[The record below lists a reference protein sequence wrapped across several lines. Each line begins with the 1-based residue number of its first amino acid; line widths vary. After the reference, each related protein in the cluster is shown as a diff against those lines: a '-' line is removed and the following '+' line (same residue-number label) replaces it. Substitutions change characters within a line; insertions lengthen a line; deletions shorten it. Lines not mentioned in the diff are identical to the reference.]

1 MSAAIVKCVVWDIDH
16 TLLDGVY
23 LESPDAPPP
32 AYPAAGPLLA
42 ELAGRGILHAI
53 ASKNPPEA
61 ATHAAQA
68 TGCGFAAVECGW
80 GPKSAALTRI
90 AAGLGIGTDA
100 LAFVDDDPYE
110 RAEVAAALP
119 EVLVLSPEDAAQAP
133 SWPQFSPPVVTDEAR
148 RRAEMY
154 AARRRRM
161 AAERG
166 FGGSREQFLAS
177 ARTQVS
183 IAPAAAADVPRL
195 HELAART
202 RQFNSAAMAPGEADF
217 AALLGAAGTDVITV
231 RLRDAFGDDGLVGGC
246 VVVSEPGRWTARMLM
261 MSCRAM
267 GRGVIGA
274 LLAWLARAGARAGVA
289 ALEVPCVLNER
300 NVPLRLAL
308 AAAGFRAATPP
319 STMPAGATSAGAT
332 PAGATSASATS
343 ASATSA
349 GDRTPVFVRQL
360 TGPLP
365 ELPGWVSAPGEAAP
379 VAQQTTTGG
388 AGP

>member
-1 MSAAIVKCVVWDIDH
+1 VTTAVVKCVVWDIDH

-53 ASKNPPEA
+53 ASKNPPDA
-61 ATHAAQA
+61 ARYAARA
-68 TGCGFAAVECGW
+68 TGCDFAAVECGW
-80 GPKSAALTRI
+80 GAKSAALRRI

-133 SWPQFSPPVVTDEAR
+133 GWPQFSPPVVTGEAR

-161 AAERG
+161 AAEHG
-166 FGGSREQFLAS
+166 FGGSKEQFLAS
-177 ARTQVS
+177 VRTQVS
-183 IAPAAAADVPRL
+183 IAPAAPADVPRL

-202 RQFNSAAMAPGEADF
+202 RQFNSAAMAPGEAGF
-217 AALLGAAGTDVITV
+217 AGLLGDPGTEVVTV
-231 RLRDAFGDDGLVGGC
+231 RLRDAFGDDGLVGAC
-246 VVVSEPGRWTARMLM
+246 VVVRQPAERWTVRLLM

-267 GRGVIGA
+267 GRGVIDA
-274 LLAWLARAGARAGVA
+274 LLAWLARAAARAGAA
-289 ALEVPCVLNER
+289 ALAVPCVLNER

-308 AAAGFRAATPP
+308 AAAGFRAEAAP
-319 STMPAGATSAGAT
+319 SGAAPASAAPASADAGAGL
-332 PAGATSASATS
+332 
-343 ASATSA
+343 
-349 GDRTPVFVRQL
+349 PVFVREL

-365 ELPGWVSAPGEAAP
+365 DLPSWVSAPGEAAP
-379 VAQQTTTGG
+379 AAGTART